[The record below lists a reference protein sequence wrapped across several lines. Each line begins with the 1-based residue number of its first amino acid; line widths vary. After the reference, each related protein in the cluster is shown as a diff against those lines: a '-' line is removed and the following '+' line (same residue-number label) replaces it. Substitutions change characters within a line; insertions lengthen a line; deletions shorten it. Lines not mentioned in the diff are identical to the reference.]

1 MKASVVFIN
10 GEVITVDKN
19 DSVKQAIAIS
29 GNKIMAVGSTS
40 EIEHLIDSNTKI
52 IALDGKTLMPGI
64 IDAHLHLVLYGVFQL
79 NFSCKDPA
87 IQSIEDVLSSLAER
101 AKTTPKGQWIRA
113 WGYNETLIKE
123 QRYPTLQELDSISKD
138 HPVVITRTCGHIGL
152 VNSFALKLAQI
163 DEHTP
168 NPQGGIIEKDSLG
181 RLTGRLIEGSY
192 MRFNE
197 VARYTPEELE
207 QAMQIAQ
214 QHFFEKGITSVHEA
228 GTFDQESYR
237 LMQLASNRGDLK
249 IRIYAVIG
257 AINDCKEFTTN
268 MMKSGVVTGT
278 GNDFFKVGPAK
289 LFTDGSSTGPTI
301 ATREG
306 YTSDPNNNGI
316 LYYSEEELYEVL
328 GEAHK
333 LGYQV
338 TVHAQGDKGIE
349 MYLNVIERALKESP
363 RDDHRHRIEHCG
375 VTPPDLQERI
385 KQLQMIPIP
394 NPPFPYEF
402 GEIYIHNYGERTD
415 YMYPARDFI
424 DQGII
429 CAAGSDAP
437 VTTVNPFIGLHT
449 AVNREVETGTP
460 FGQQQKTS
468 LLEAIRLY
476 TYNAAYASFDEQIKG
491 SLEVGK
497 LADLIVLDRS
507 ILSTKSS
514 NIKDIG
520 IELTMID
527 GEIVY
532 EQSLSVI

>member
-1 MKASVVFIN
+1 MNATVVFLN
-10 GEVITVDKN
+10 GEVITVDNN
-19 DSVKQAIAIS
+19 DAVKQAIAIS
-29 GNKIMAVGSTS
+29 GNKIIAVGSTV
-40 EIEHLIDSNTKI
+40 EIEQLIDSNTKVI
-52 IALDGKTLMPGI
+52 DLNGKTLMPGL
-64 IDAHLHLVLYGVFQL
+64 IDAHLHLVPYGVNQL
-79 NFSCKDPA
+79 SISCKDPA
-87 IQSIEDVLSSLAER
+87 ILSIEDLLTAISER
-101 AKTTPKGQWIRA
+101 VKTTSKGNWIRA
-113 WGYNETLIKE
+113 WGYNEKFIKE
-123 QRYPTLQELDSISKD
+123 QRYPTLQELDAISTD
-138 HPVVITRTCGHIGL
+138 HPIIINRTCGHIG
-152 VNSFALKLAQI
+152 VANSAALKLAKI

-181 RLTGRLIEGSY
+181 RLTGRLMENSF

-214 QHFFEKGITSVHEA
+214 QHFIEKGITSIHDA
-228 GTFDQESYR
+228 GTFDQESFR
-237 LMQLASNRGDLK
+237 LMQLASHRSDLK
-249 IRIYAVIG
+249 IRIYAMIG
-257 AINDCKEFTTN
+257 TVNDCKQFTLN
-268 MMKSGVVTGT
+268 MLKAGVVTGT
-278 GNDFFKVGPAK
+278 GNDFFKIGPAK

-306 YTSDPNNNGI
+306 YTSNPNDCGI

-333 LGYQV
+333 RGYQV
-338 TVHAQGDKGIE
+338 TVHAQGDKAIE

-363 RDDHRHRIEHCG
+363 RDNHRHRIEHAG
-375 VTPPDLQERI
+375 ISTPDLQARMKE
-385 KQLQMIPIP
+385 LQMIPIP

-402 GEIYIHNYGERTD
+402 GESYLQDYGERTNF
-415 YMYPARDFI
+415 MYPARDFI
-424 DQGII
+424 DQEVIA
-429 CAAGSDAP
+429 AAGSDAP
-437 VTTVNPFIGLHT
+437 VTSYDPFLGIHT
-449 AVNREVETGTP
+449 SVNREVKSGTS
-460 FGQQQKTS
+460 FGQQQQIT

-520 IELTMID
+520 VELTMID
-527 GEIVY
+527 GEVVY
-532 EQSLSVI
+532 EQSYSVI

>member
-10 GEVITVDKN
+10 GEVITVDNN

-29 GNKIMAVGSTS
+29 GNKIMAVGSTP

-52 IALDGKTLMPGI
+52 IDLDGKTLMPGI

-123 QRYPTLQELDSISKD
+123 QRYPTLQELDSISTD

-152 VNSFALKLAQI
+152 VNSYALKLAQI

-168 NPQGGIIEKDSLG
+168 NPQGGIIEKDSSG

-192 MRFNE
+192 MQFNE

-214 QHFFEKGITSVHEA
+214 QHFFENGITSVHEA
-228 GTFDQESYR
+228 GTFDQESFR
-237 LMQLASNRGDLK
+237 LMQQASNRGDLK

-268 MMKSGVVTGT
+268 VMKSGVVTGT

-476 TYNAAYASFDEQIKG
+476 TYNAAYAS
-491 SLEVGK
+491 
-497 LADLIVLDRS
+497 
-507 ILSTKSS
+507 
-514 NIKDIG
+514 
-520 IELTMID
+520 
-527 GEIVY
+527 
-532 EQSLSVI
+532 